1 MRKLSMQDRPNFII
15 FIADQLRFDY
25 LGCNGH
31 KIVKTPNIDSIASE
45 GTNFSQFYVASP
57 ICMPNRASLMTGRYP
72 SVHGLRYNGNF
83 LGRDATTFVDV
94 LSEEGYNTSSI
105 GKIHLQPMTV
115 LPPYPWVNDDA
126 LGPIKESWSINH
138 DDYTVEQAKNYTSN
152 KYYKIPKPYYGFNHV
167 DLVTGHG
174 DKCNGH
180 YMQWLKANI
189 PDCEKF
195 FDPQNQIPH
204 NYSCRQGYRTPIP
217 EEFYPSAFVEK
228 KSVEYFNS
236 ISNDQNPFISF
247 ISFPDPHHPFTPPG
261 KYWDMYDPE
270 DFEVKLDY
278 SSHQNPIPPMQNVY
292 KAYKE
297 GIDPKVSTSVFMSEK
312 RQIQESM
319 ALTAGMITMID
330 DAVGNVIHCLKRN
343 KLYDNSIIIFTSD
356 HGDYLG
362 DFSLML
368 KGALPFRSI
377 TNVPFIWSDPL
388 TRKAKTSNSLSSTI
402 DIAPTILSRA
412 NVKPYWGIQGIDIN
426 ESISSNLSLRDE
438 LMIEYHD
445 NLARFGFDRPAFVR
459 SLITDEYRFTMYKN
473 ENFGELYHLKD
484 DPWETTNL
492 YEDPK
497 YRDIKSEL
505 TETLVNQM
513 MENIDKS
520 PAPKRLA

>member
-1 MRKLSMQDRPNFII
+1 MQDRPNFII

-57 ICMPNRASLMTGRYP
+57 ICMPNRASLMTGRYA

-278 SSHQNPIPPMQNVY
+278 SSHQNPIPP
-292 KAYKE
+292 KI
-297 GIDPKVSTSVFMSEK
+297 G
-312 RQIQESM
+312 
-319 ALTAGMITMID
+319 
-330 DAVGNVIHCLKRN
+330 
-343 KLYDNSIIIFTSD
+343 
-356 HGDYLG
+356 
-362 DFSLML
+362 
-368 KGALPFRSI
+368 
-377 TNVPFIWSDPL
+377 
-388 TRKAKTSNSLSSTI
+388 
-402 DIAPTILSRA
+402 RA
-412 NVKPYWGIQGIDIN
+412 SCRERV
-426 ESISSNLSLRDE
+426 
-438 LMIEYHD
+438 
-445 NLARFGFDRPAFVR
+445 
-459 SLITDEYRFTMYKN
+459 
-473 ENFGELYHLKD
+473 
-484 DPWETTNL
+484 
-492 YEDPK
+492 
-497 YRDIKSEL
+497 
-505 TETLVNQM
+505 
-513 MENIDKS
+513 
-520 PAPKRLA
+520 

>member
-1 MRKLSMQDRPNFII
+1 MKNRPNFIL

-31 KIVKTPNIDSIASE
+31 NIIKTPNIDKIASE
-45 GTNFSQFYVASP
+45 GTNFSQFYVASQ

-72 SVHGLRYNGNF
+72 SVHGLRYNGNY
-83 LGRDATTFVDV
+83 LPKDATTFIDV
-94 LSEEGYNTSSI
+94 LSKEGYKTSSI
-105 GKIHLQPMTV
+105 GKIHLQPMTD
-115 LPPYPWVNDDA
+115 LPPHPWVDDSD
-126 LGPIKESWSINH
+126 LGPIKEAWSH
-138 DDYTVEQAKNYTSN
+138 SHKDYTVEQAKNFTSD
-152 KYYKIPKPYYGFNHV
+152 KYFNIPKPYYGFDHV

-180 YMQWLKANI
+180 YIQWLRNNHS
-189 PDCEKF
+189 DYENF

-217 EEFYPSAFVEK
+217 EEFYPTAFVEK
-228 KSVEYFNS
+228 KSIEYFNS
-236 ISNDQNPFISF
+236 ISDSNNPFISF
-247 ISFPDPHHPFTPPG
+247 VSFPDPHHPFTPPG

-270 DFEVKLDY
+270 DFEVNLDY
-278 SSHQNPIPPMQNVY
+278 KDHKNPILPMQRVRQMY
-292 KAYKE
+292 LD
-297 GIDPKVSTSVFMSEK
+297 GIEPKVSTSVFMAKK

-330 DAVGNVIHCLKRN
+330 DAIGNVIECLKKKN
-343 KLYDNSIIIFTSD
+343 LYDNSVIIFTSD

-388 TRKAKTSNSLSSTI
+388 TRKAQSSNSLSSTI
-402 DIAPTILSRA
+402 DIAPTILNRA
-412 NVKPYWGIQGIDIN
+412 SAKPYWGIQGIDIS
-426 ESISSNLSLRDE
+426 ESIYRNKSLREE

-445 NLARFGFDRPAFVR
+445 NLARFGFERPAFVR
-459 SLITDEYRFTMYKN
+459 SLITDEYRLTIYKN
-473 ENFGELYHLKD
+473 ETFGELYDLKS
-484 DPWETTNL
+484 DPFETTNL
-492 YEDPK
+492 FEK
-497 YRDIKSEL
+497 SQYRNIRNEL
-505 TETLVNQM
+505 TERLVNQM

-520 PAPKRLA
+520 PMPRRLA